1 MNRAQ
6 PHYQRYLSNNLQ
18 RCLSTAADSR
28 GTFSSTWTSMDS
40 NNLNTTITPDPIA
53 YLQTFDASPTTQ
65 PYRTALLSTCSRFL
79 NPTSTTA
86 TTALDVGCG
95 LGFNSVGLHNLGIDV
110 LGVDI
115 SERAIVEAKKR
126 HDNNGP
132 TFQIADIFSLSNDL
146 PHCGESDGQG
156 RYDIVLEDRVLQ
168 HLERPLDAVGSN
180 LFLDPNLLLNTY

>member
-1 MNRAQ
+1 MNRTQ
-6 PHYQRYLSNNLQ
+6 PHCQRYLSIVANSHGIFSTINYLQ

-28 GTFSSTWTSMDS
+28 GTFSSTWRSMDS

-79 NPTSTTA
+79 NPTSTTTA

-126 HDNNGP
+126 HGNNGP

-168 HLERPLDAVGSN
+168 HLV
-180 LFLDPNLLLNTY
+180 